1 MEEERKFKGIWIP
14 REIWLSEELT
24 LQEKVL
30 LVEIDSL
37 EDEEKGCYASNNYFA
52 RFFKLSN
59 RRIAQIIASLKEK
72 GYLNISYQYKGK
84 EIESR
89 TIRIM
94 KPPYPNVVKVISV
107 GGEENFRG
115 VSNIFHGG
123 GEKNCQDNNIN
134 INNINNNNKYYDIV
148 EQKPL
153 IPYEDIINYLN
164 SKAKTNYKS
173 STNKTRELIKARINE
188 GFTLDDFKKVI
199 DKKCNEWIGSEMEKY
214 LRPETLFSNKFES
227 YLNQKID
234 KKITTK
240 DLATKINFMN
250 FLEEDNN
257 D

>member
-14 REIWLSEELT
+14 KEIWLSEELT

-52 RFFKLSN
+52 RFFKLSPG
-59 RRIAQIIASLKEK
+59 RISQLITTLSKK
-72 GYLNISYQYKGK
+72 QYINVEYIKNGK

-89 TIRIM
+89 IIRIQR
-94 KPPYPNVVKVISV
+94 PPYPVFSKLNTYLENCN
-107 GGEENFRG
+107 GGIKNTKGGYLENTK
-115 VSNIFHGG
+115 
-123 GEKNCQDNNIN
+123 ENNIS
-134 INNINNNNKYYDIV
+134 INNINNNKYIV

-173 STNKTRELIKARINE
+173 STNKTKELIKARINE

-214 LRPETLFSNKFES
+214 LRPETLFSNKFEG
-227 YLNQKID
+227 YLNQRID

-240 DLATKINFMN
+240 DLAAKINFMN